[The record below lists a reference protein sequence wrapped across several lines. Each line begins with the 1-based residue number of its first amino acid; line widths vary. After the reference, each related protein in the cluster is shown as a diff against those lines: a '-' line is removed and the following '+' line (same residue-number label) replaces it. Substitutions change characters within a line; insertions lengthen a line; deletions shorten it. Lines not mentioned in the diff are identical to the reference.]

1 MCGRGRGEYHP
12 GNIWF
17 RTLLRENISLYRNCP
32 KHTKKLIAK
41 QVVAAFTQQRSP
53 PGRFIKGSTTGDSGV
68 VVGWIQITY
77 KQAVA
82 KASKALREKNTP
94 YLSPTNTSPQP
105 TFVNGKQYCRILKRR
120 EARAKMEEYL
130 TKKRAMNLL
139 SSSSSSGDVDKYKET
154 TTTTPTTEA
163 VTTATATATAILP
176 LVILLPSPVAND
188 AIAKKR
194 KCNPEY
200 QARKRQ
206 KRKCHCCCCSIII
219 TIII

>member
-53 PGRFIKGSTTGDSGV
+53 PGRFIKPSTTDASGV

-82 KASKALREKNTP
+82 KASKALRQKNTP

-130 TKKRAMNLL
+130 TKKRALIQKQRQE
-139 SSSSSSGDVDKYKET
+139 SGDGG
-154 TTTTPTTEA
+154 
-163 VTTATATATAILP
+163 
-176 LVILLPSPVAND
+176 
-188 AIAKKR
+188 KKPYMHESR
-194 KCNPEY
+194 HRH
-200 QARKRQ
+200 AMKRPRGPGGRFLT
-206 KRKCHCCCCSIII
+206 KVRN
-219 TIII
+219 

>member
-1 MCGRGRGEYHP
+1 MCGRGRGEYHS

-17 RTLLRENISLYRNCP
+17 RRLLRENISLYQNSP
-32 KHTKKLIAK
+32 KHTKRLIAQ
-41 QVVAAFTQQRSP
+41 QVVAAFTKQRSP
-53 PGRFIKGSTTGDSGV
+53 PGRFIKASTKDDSGV
-68 VVGWIQITY
+68 VVGWIQLTH

-82 KASKALREKNTP
+82 KANHTLRDNQ
-94 YLSPTNTSPQP
+94 LSPTNTSPQP
-105 TFVNGKQYCRILKRR
+105 TTFVNGKQYCRILKRR

-130 TKKRAMNLL
+130 TKKRAMHLL